1 MAEDG
6 QLIAGRYRLGTQ
18 VGSGA
23 MGVVWRAEDETLRRT
38 VALKQVRLPSGVDDL
53 SREQA
58 YRRVMRE
65 GRLFARIHHPHA
77 IAVFDVVDH
86 DAQPWLVM
94 EYLPSRSLS
103 EVVAADGVFT
113 PPVAA
118 AVGHQVAA
126 ALTAAHTAGIVHRDV
141 KPGNVLLGA
150 DGMVKV
156 TDFGI
161 SRAVDE
167 ATITSTGMM
176 AGTPAYL
183 APEVARGAEATFRS
197 DVYSLGSTLY
207 AVVEGEP
214 PFGRDENALA
224 QLHRVASGEYRPPRH
239 AGTLAPLL
247 ERMLAAD
254 PVHRP
259 EMHQVSD
266 ELERL
271 SAVEVETEEWGGQS
285 PSTGATVPV
294 SPRGPVGPAGSAS
307 GGSGTGPGRVAVAA
321 VSSPS
326 TRPQTAPQ
334 AAAPQAA
341 APQAVAPQAGPQAAA
356 PDITRPTPRPSDT
369 AVAETEEQDA
379 QDTPAPRRRR
389 GLLGAALAL
398 LLVGAV
404 VVVALILASGGGG
417 SPTATVAGPTPSA
430 SEDAGSGSGE
440 TTASDAPAA
449 TDAPAASDAPVA
461 PAQGTPDQVAQQQ
474 AVIDYYAMIPTNL
487 PEGWGRLTSSYQRT
501 TAGGFAGYS
510 RFWDAMSQV
519 SVRGVSPGAGN
530 SVDATVTY
538 VYRDGRTSEERTL
551 FTMVQEDGVWK
562 INDSRILSS
571 R

>member
-6 QLIAGRYRLGTQ
+6 QLIAGRYRLDTQ

-38 VALKQVRLPSGVDDL
+38 VALKQVRLPSGVDDQ

-103 EVVAADGVFT
+103 EVVAADGALT
-113 PPVAA
+113 PHETA

-167 ATITSTGMM
+167 VTITSTGMM

-214 PFGRDENALA
+214 PFGRDENPLA
-224 QLHRVASGEYRPPRH
+224 QLHRVASGEYRPPRR
-239 AGTLAPLL
+239 AGSLAPLL
-247 ERMLAAD
+247 ERLLAAD

-259 EMHQVSD
+259 DMHQVSD

-271 SAVEVETEEWGGQS
+271 SAVEVETEEWGGER
-285 PSTGATVPV
+285 PGTGPTVPV
-294 SPRGPVGPAGSAS
+294 TPIAPVGSAASAS
-307 GGSGTGPGRVAVAA
+307 APSGAGPGRVAVAA

-326 TRPQTAPQ
+326 TRPQ
-334 AAAPQAA
+334 AATPE
-341 APQAVAPQAGPQAAA
+341 V
-356 PDITRPTPRPSDT
+356 THPTPWPSDT
-369 AVAETEEQDA
+369 AVTETEEEPDA
-379 QDTPAPRRRR
+379 PVRRRR
-389 GLLGAALAL
+389 GLIGAGLAL
-398 LLVGAV
+398 LLVGVV
-404 VVVALILASGGGG
+404 VVVALVLASSGGGG
-417 SPTATVAGPTPSA
+417 SPTATVAGPTPSTTESSA
-430 SEDAGSGSGE
+430 ADSGDG
-440 TTASDAPAA
+440 TASSA
-449 TDAPAASDAPVA
+449 TAASDAPVA
-461 PAQGTPDQVAQQQ
+461 PAQGTSDQVAQQQ
-474 AVIDYYAMIPTNL
+474 AVIEYYGFIPSNL

-501 TAGGFAGYS
+501 TAGGFGGYS

-530 SVDATVTY
+530 TVDATVTY

-562 INDSRILSS
+562 ISDSRILSS